1 MKSSVAAMPLPNLGE
16 WPQTVKGA
24 RVVGLGAPLLGYG
37 AQMVRELPA
46 QLAKVSGNDLPAL
59 CIICRLEV
67 YGSVLAV
74 QASRRTT
81 IIARLEGRGESG
93 HPTGGRG

>member
-24 RVVGLGAPLLGYG
+24 RVVGLGAPLLGCG

-46 QLAKVSGNDLPAL
+46 QLAKVRGTTFRRS
-59 CIICRLEV
+59 
-67 YGSVLAV
+67 
-74 QASRRTT
+74 ASFVVWKSMVRSSPSKRVD
-81 IIARLEGRGESG
+81 A
-93 HPTGGRG
+93 PP